1 MVAADNECA
10 PIANNEVFHIS
21 LYNSVIRDKRVNAS
35 VNVRETH
42 MTTQEAEH
50 GLEGIVRGHHV

>member
-1 MVAADNECA
+1 MVSADNECA
-10 PIANNEVFHIS
+10 PIANNEVLF
-21 LYNSVIRDKRVNAS
+21 LYNSVIRNKRVNAG

-50 GLEGIVRGHHV
+50 GLEGIVHGYHV